1 MKSSLHEELAKAEC
15 VIAAWMD
22 NRMTWDT
29 RAGIDITLQDN
40 YCNKIIIHACGW
52 KPDSLDEDFREKLEA
67 QMEVFRTRKDD
78 GNFLGAMERF
88 KKIMDGIH
96 EKKAEMARGWND
108 IIPEREGAELLAETT
123 GGKLKDMKKFQGA
136 NFDKREYRDAVVKFM
151 SHMGL
156 TNEPNVREVI
166 KTDDDFSLDM
176 VDVMSVAIG
185 RMVDTYPDEKMTVP
199 ELLKLIQ
206 NPNELSLTGPVDR
219 ESAWGYSRLSL
230 QNRNLRTIELHV
242 VYPAVCI
249 ESGLQSYQNLID
261 RSLRLEKSSPEK
273 AEHSTAAWQ
282 PSTEKN
288 TEIKREKRPALE
300 R

>member
-1 MKSSLHEELAKAEC
+1 MKSSLREELAKAEC
-15 VIAAWMD
+15 VIAAWID

-40 YCNKIIIHACGW
+40 YCNKITIHACGW

-67 QMEVFRTRKDD
+67 QMDVFRTRKDD

-88 KKIMDGIH
+88 KKIMDEIH
-96 EKKAEMARGWND
+96 EKKAEMTRGWKD
-108 IIPEREGAELLAETT
+108 ITPEREGAELLAEITD
-123 GGKLKDMKKFQGA
+123 GKLLDMKKFQGA
-136 NFDKREYRDAVVKFM
+136 NFDKREYRNAVGKFM
-151 SHMGL
+151 NHMGL
-156 TNEPNVREVI
+156 ARGQSVREVI
-166 KTDDDFSLDM
+166 ESGDDFALDM
-176 VDVMSVAIG
+176 IDVMSTAIG

-206 NPNELSLTGPVDR
+206 NPNELSLTGPIDR
-219 ESAWGYSRLSL
+219 KTAWGNSRLSL

-261 RSLRLEKSSPEK
+261 RSLRLEKSFPEK

-288 TEIKREKRPALE
+288 TEMKREKRPALE